1 MADSNKR
8 KLQRSIP
15 GRGAAAAAAA
25 RLMMGRGLAKC
36 SDDALPAASCT
47 PARNP
52 GRMRTLQVSYS

>member
-1 MADSNKR
+1 VIYPSA
-8 KLQRSIP
+8 